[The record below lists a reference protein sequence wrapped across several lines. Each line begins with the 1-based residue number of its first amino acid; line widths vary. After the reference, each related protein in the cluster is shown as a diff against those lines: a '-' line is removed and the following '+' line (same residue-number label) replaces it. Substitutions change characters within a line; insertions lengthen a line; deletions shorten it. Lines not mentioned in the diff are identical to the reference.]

1 MAKYMF
7 SLLGATDRNNT
18 TKKLS
23 TFLNVTWA
31 RIHVA
36 GFGELR
42 ITLTFPGRPLNGQA
56 ITCSGELPPSVKD
69 IHFYIKAQ
77 IS

>member
-56 ITCSGELPPSVKD
+56 ITCSGELPPSAKN
-69 IHFYIKAQ
+69 IHFYINY
-77 IS
+77 